1 MGGGLLQLVAYGA
14 QDAYITGNPHITF
27 WKVMYKRHTNFAM
40 ESMRV
45 NFTGSPTYGQR
56 SVVVVNRN
64 ADLMFRTYLEVTLP
78 DTRLSALPA
87 NTISGVTATSTPSLT
102 TSGVYWTTGGRRRLG
117 YLLIQQVEIEIG
129 GQIMDRHYGEWMYLW
144 ESLTSPFDQSIRLDQ
159 MLGQSSAGSYST
171 PSSCGGRPQVMY
183 IPLSFW
189 FCRNPGLALPLIA
202 LQYHEVRLN
211 FIFRQATDL
220 VQNIYGYD
228 GNGNPLFWS
237 GGVAQA
243 AQNLPRFKDAAVYID
258 YIYLDTDERRRFAQQ
273 THEYLIDQL
282 QYGLQQSI
290 TSQTVRLDLTLNHP
304 VKELV
309 WVFQDARMLDCSLIT
324 NTVSGNNNLGNF
336 GTAFNT
342 QPFQYS
348 DIVNR
353 CRLQLNG
360 QDRFDERYGDYFWKV
375 QPYQHHSGGAFE
387 QHALTQQPLQGSQP
401 GSMVMMFTLQGT
413 SSATPVT
420 ATAGVQGGTLTLT
433 GGATYAQ
440 YVAAGSPPMNIISAT
455 DLTTA
460 GGGGGVSAPGV
471 LVGTYFITLVL
482 DPTSATAS
490 ACKITTKTGGTAA
503 VIGSG
508 NDTLQITAMLEPN
521 QGITDPL
528 ASTTPLAGAGYTQ
541 NPSYAGTGASASYV
555 PATFNY
561 AQAGYQ
567 QTNYGYTQSV
577 NPINMYSFSL
587 APEEHQP
594 SGSCNFSRIDTTTLV
609 FDTLTGSATGAL
621 SAGQFPSKNYP
632 YLFRLYAV
640 NYNIFRVMS
649 GMGGL
654 AYSN

>member
-27 WKVMYKRHTNFAM
+27 WKVLYKRHTNFAM
-40 ESMRV
+40 EAMRV
-45 NFTGSPTYGQR
+45 NFTGSPSYGQR

-78 DTRLSALPA
+78 DTRAAATGASALNA
-87 NTISGVTATSTPSLT
+87 NYNVLWTA
-102 TSGVYWTTGGRRRLG
+102 GGRRRLG

-129 GQIMDRHYGEWMYLW
+129 GQVMDRHYGEWMYLW
-144 ESLTSPFDQSIRLDQ
+144 ESLTSPYDQSVKLDQ
-159 MLGQSSAGSYST
+159 MLGTNVQGTFSSPAG
-171 PSSCGGRPQVMY
+171 CNGRPTVLY

-220 VQNIYGYD
+220 VQNTYD
-228 GNGNPLFWS
+228 GTNLWP
-237 GGVAQA
+237 GGITQA
-243 AQNLPRFKDAAVYID
+243 AQFLPKFKDAAVYVD

-304 VKELV
+304 VKELI
-309 WVFQDARMLDCSLIT
+309 WVYQDARKLDCSQLSALGT
-324 NTVSGNNNLGNF
+324 N
-336 GTAFNT
+336 NT
-342 QPFQYS
+342 QPFHYD
-348 DIVNR
+348 DIANR

-387 QHALTQQPLQGSQP
+387 PHAYTQPVGQTSP
-401 GSMVMMFTLQGT
+401 GTTYITF
-413 SSATPVT
+413 T
-420 ATAGVQGGTLTLT
+420 ATTSANTSLASFART
-433 GGATYAQ
+433 GGATLESLAGLTLQIVSGFQTASTYAIQ
-440 YVAAGSPPMNIISAT
+440 VLPGTSITFPTTVGTAPSTSCLSAAALGSVASTFYAIYDPNVALTDPVTGGSLGFQQTNPDAIGVAAGLPNI
-455 DLTTA
+455 
-460 GGGGGVSAPGV
+460 V
-471 LVGTYFITLVL
+471 
-482 DPTSATAS
+482 
-490 ACKITTKTGGTAA
+490 
-503 VIGSG
+503 
-508 NDTLQITAMLEPN
+508 
-521 QGITDPL
+521 
-528 ASTTPLAGAGYTQ
+528 
-541 NPSYAGTGASASYV
+541 
-555 PATFNY
+555 
-561 AQAGYQ
+561 
-567 QTNYGYTQSV
+567 GYTQSV
-577 NPINMYSFSL
+577 NPINVYSFAL

-594 SGSCNFSRIDTTTLV
+594 SGSCNFSRVDTTTLV
-609 FDTLTGSATGAL
+609 FDSIVGMDGRSLAAGS
-621 SAGQFPSKNYP
+621 FPSKNYP
-632 YLFRLYAV
+632 YLFRMYAV

>member
-27 WKVMYKRHTNFAM
+27 WKVLYKRHTNFAM
-40 ESMRV
+40 EAMRV
-45 NFTGSPTYGQR
+45 NFTGSPAYGQR
-56 SVVVVNRN
+56 SVVVINRN

-78 DTRLSALPA
+78 DTRAA
-87 NTISGVTATSTPSLT
+87 ATSAAQDVL
-102 TSGVYWTTGGRRRLG
+102 WTAGGRRRLG

-144 ESLTSPFDQSIRLDQ
+144 ESLTSQYDQSVRLDQ
-159 MLGQSSAGSYST
+159 MLGAAVEGTFST
-171 PSSCGGRPQVMY
+171 PAGCNGRPTVLY

-220 VQNIYGYD
+220 VQNITTG
-228 GNGNPLFWS
+228 GGAFT
-237 GGVAQA
+237 GGVVGA
-243 AQNLPRFKDAAVYID
+243 AAALPRFKDAAVYVD

-273 THEYLIDQL
+273 SHEYLIDQL
-282 QYGLQQSI
+282 QYGLQQSV

-309 WVFQDARMLDCSLIT
+309 WVYQDARKLDCSQL
-324 NTVSGNNNLGNF
+324 SALG
-336 GTAFNT
+336 TSNT
-342 QPFQYS
+342 QPFAYD
-348 DIVNR
+348 DIANR

-387 QHALTQQPLQGSQP
+387 PHAYTQLPLT
-401 GSMVMMFTLQGT
+401 GT
-413 SSATPVT
+413 SSGTVYASFTGNLSAAGVITLSGNTIGGSILTGNIMKIVSAVVT
-420 ATAGVQGGTLTLT
+420 ATGVQVAGFPVGTTINALASGTANTNL
-433 GGATYAQ
+433 ATYSTSVTSGVTPTTGVTFFAL
-440 YVAAGSPPMNIISAT
+440 YDT
-455 DLTTA
+455 DTT
-460 GGGGGVSAPGV
+460 
-471 LVGTYFITLVL
+471 
-482 DPTSATAS
+482 
-490 ACKITTKTGGTAA
+490 
-503 VIGSG
+503 
-508 NDTLQITAMLEPN
+508 
-521 QGITDPL
+521 ITDPI
-528 ASTTPLAGAGYTQ
+528 
-541 NPSYAGTGASASYV
+541 TGI
-555 PATFNY
+555 
-561 AQAGYQ
+561 AQSGLQ
-567 QTNYGYTQSV
+567 QTNPEAIGVLAGQANSVGYTQSV
-577 NPINMYSFSL
+577 NPINVYSFAL

-609 FDTLTGSATGAL
+609 FDSIVGMDGRSLAAGS
-621 SAGQFPSKNYP
+621 FPSKNYP
-632 YLFRLYAV
+632 YLFRMYAV

>member
-27 WKVMYKRHTNFAM
+27 WKVLYKRHTNFAM
-40 ESMRV
+40 EAMRV
-45 NFTGSPTYGQR
+45 NFTGSPSYGQR
-56 SVVVVNRN
+56 SVVVINRN

-78 DTRLSALPA
+78 DTRAA
-87 NTISGVTATSTPSLT
+87 ATSATQNVL
-102 TSGVYWTTGGRRRLG
+102 WTAGGRRRLG

-144 ESLTSPFDQSIRLDQ
+144 ESLTSQYDQSVRLDQ
-159 MLGQSSAGSYST
+159 MLGAAVEGTFST
-171 PSSCGGRPQVMY
+171 PAGCNGRPTVLY

-220 VQNIYGYD
+220 VQNITTD
-228 GNGNPLFWS
+228 GSAFT
-237 GGVAQA
+237 GGITGA
-243 AQNLPRFKDAAVYID
+243 AAALPRFKDAAVYVD

-273 THEYLIDQL
+273 SHEYLIDQL
-282 QYGLQQSI
+282 QYGLQQSV

-309 WVFQDARMLDCSLIT
+309 WVYQDARKLDCSQL
-324 NTVSGNNNLGNF
+324 SALG
-336 GTAFNT
+336 TSNT
-342 QPFQYS
+342 QPFAYD
-348 DIVNR
+348 DIANR

-387 QHALTQQPLQGSQP
+387 PHAYTQLPLTGTTP
-401 GSMVMMFTLQGT
+401 GTVYASFTGNL
-413 SSATPVT
+413 S
-420 ATAGVQGGTLTLT
+420 TAGVITLTANTIGGSILT
-433 GGATYAQ
+433 GNIMKIVSAVATATGIQVANFPIGTTINALASGTANTNTATYSTS
-440 YVAAGSPPMNIISAT
+440 VTSGVT
-455 DLTTA
+455 GTT
-460 GGGGGVSAPGV
+460 GVTFFALYDTV
-471 LVGTYFITLVL
+471 
-482 DPTSATAS
+482 
-490 ACKITTKTGGTAA
+490 TT
-503 VIGSG
+503 
-508 NDTLQITAMLEPN
+508 
-521 QGITDPL
+521 ITDPV
-528 ASTTPLAGAGYTQ
+528 T
-541 NPSYAGTGASASYV
+541 GT
-555 PATFNY
+555 
-561 AQAGYQ
+561 AQSGLQ
-567 QTNYGYTQSV
+567 QTNPEAIGVLAGQPNSVGYTQSV
-577 NPINMYSFSL
+577 NPINVYSFAL

-609 FDTLTGSATGAL
+609 FDSIVGMDGRSLAAGS
-621 SAGQFPSKNYP
+621 FPSKNYP
-632 YLFRLYAV
+632 YLFRMYAV

>member
-27 WKVMYKRHTNFAM
+27 WKVLYKRHTNFAM
-40 ESMRV
+40 EAMRV
-45 NFTGSPTYGQR
+45 NFTGSPSYGQR
-56 SVVVVNRN
+56 SVVVINRN

-78 DTRLSALPA
+78 DTRAAATGAAQDVLW
-87 NTISGVTATSTPSLT
+87 TA
-102 TSGVYWTTGGRRRLG
+102 GGRRRLG

-144 ESLTSPFDQSIRLDQ
+144 ESLTSQYDQSVRLNQ
-159 MLGQSSAGSYST
+159 MLGAAVEGTFST
-171 PSSCGGRPQVMY
+171 PAGCNGRPTVLY

-220 VQNIYGYD
+220 VQNITTG
-228 GNGNPLFWS
+228 GGAFT
-237 GGVAQA
+237 GGVVGA
-243 AQNLPRFKDAAVYID
+243 AAALPRFKDAAVYVD

-273 THEYLIDQL
+273 SHEYLIDQL
-282 QYGLQQSI
+282 QYGLQQSV

-309 WVFQDARMLDCSLIT
+309 WVYQDARKLDCSQL
-324 NTVSGNNNLGNF
+324 SALG
-336 GTAFNT
+336 TSNT
-342 QPFQYS
+342 QPFAYD
-348 DIVNR
+348 DIANR

-387 QHALTQQPLQGSQP
+387 PHAYTQPVGQTSTGSTFMTFTATTAVSTALT
-401 GSMVMMFTLQGT
+401 VFTR
-413 SSATPVT
+413 
-420 ATAGVQGGTLTLT
+420 T
-433 GGATYAQ
+433 GGAAQ
-440 YVAAGSPPMNIISAT
+440 ASVAGLVFTIISAT
-455 DLTTA
+455 NAAGTATTVLPGTTFTMPAVGTTTA
-460 GGGGGVSAPGV
+460 TLSAAGVAVGV
-471 LVGTYFITLVL
+471 
-482 DPTSATAS
+482 AS
-490 ACKITTKTGGTAA
+490 AFYAVYDPNVALTDPVTGGSL
-503 VIGSG
+503 G
-508 NDTLQITAMLEPN
+508 
-521 QGITDPL
+521 
-528 ASTTPLAGAGYTQ
+528 
-541 NPSYAGTGASASYV
+541 
-555 PATFNY
+555 F
-561 AQAGYQ
+561 Q
-567 QTNYGYTQSV
+567 QTNPEAIGVLAGQANSVGYTQSV
-577 NPINMYSFSL
+577 NPINVYSFAL

-609 FDTLTGSATGAL
+609 FDSIVGMDGRSLAAGS
-621 SAGQFPSKNYP
+621 FPSKNYP
-632 YLFRLYAV
+632 YLFRMYAV